1 MLAMLLVIFAAGAW
15 MLRPAALTA
24 LLSDQARRQ
33 FGLELRLAADL
44 RYTLTPRLSLSL
56 PAAEVRGGGETDPL
70 LKVARVELAL
80 PWSSLWRRP
89 PPIER
94 LVLERPELDLDALE
108 RWLARQPTAEASGGI
123 PPFRLEI
130 RDGSLYRHGTLL
142 ASGIDVDLAHAG
154 ELEAWLAGW
163 RQGGAIRALPP
174 LSGRAGIRSIEID
187 GTRIEGLR
195 LDLQPGANGPAAR
208 AHDDGQGGP

>member
-1 MLAMLLVIFAAGAW
+1 MIAAGAW
-15 MLRPAALTA
+15 LLRPATLAA
-24 LLSDQARRQ
+24 LLIDQARSG
-33 FGLELRLAADL
+33 FGLELRLASGL
-44 RYTLTPRLSLSL
+44 RYAVTPELSLSL
-56 PAAEVRGGGETDPL
+56 PAAELRGVGETGPL
-70 LKVARVELAL
+70 LSATRIELAL

-108 RWLARQPTAEASGGI
+108 RWLARQPTGEAAGGV

-130 RDGSLYRHGTLL
+130 RDGSLSRNGALL

-154 ELEAWLAGW
+154 ELDAWLAGW
-163 RQGGAIRALPP
+163 RQGGALRTLPP
-174 LSGRAGIRSIEID
+174 LSGRADVRSIEID

-195 LDLQPGANGPAAR
+195 LDVQPGV
-208 AHDDGQGGP
+208 DGAVDSKPDERKGGP

>member
-1 MLAMLLVIFAAGAW
+1 MLLAIAAAGAW
-15 MLRPAALTA
+15 LLRPAALTA

-33 FGLELRLAADL
+33 FGLDLRLASDL
-44 RYTLTPRLSLSL
+44 RYALRPGPSLSL
-56 PAAEVRGGGETDPL
+56 PAAEVRSSGETDPL
-70 LKVARVELAL
+70 FSAARIELTL

-94 LVLERPELDLDALE
+94 LLIERPELDLDALE
-108 RWLARQPTAEASGGI
+108 RWLARRPTGEAAGGI

-130 RDGSLYRHGTLL
+130 RDGSVRRHGALL

-154 ELEAWLAGW
+154 ELDAWLAGW
-163 RQGGAIRALPP
+163 RQGGALRTLPP
-174 LSGRAGIRSIEID
+174 LSGRAGVRTIEID

-195 LDLQPGANGPAAR
+195 LDLQPDTTRRAGPVPAES
-208 AHDDGQGGP
+208 QGGP

>member
-1 MLAMLLVIFAAGAW
+1 MLLVVAGAGAW
-15 MLRPAALTA
+15 LLRPAALTA
-24 LLSDQARRQ
+24 LLSEQARRQ
-33 FGLELRLAADL
+33 FGLELRLASDL
-44 RYTLTPRLSLSL
+44 RYALTPGLSLSL
-56 PAAEVRGGGETDPL
+56 PAAEVRGSGETDPL
-70 LKVARVELAL
+70 FRAARVELAL

-108 RWLARQPTAEASGGI
+108 RWLARQPTGEAAGGI

-130 RDGSLYRHGTLL
+130 RDGSLRRHGTLL

-154 ELEAWLAGW
+154 ELDAWLAAW
-163 RQGGAIRALPP
+163 RQGDAMRTLPP
-174 LSGRAGIRSIEID
+174 LSGRAGVRSIEID

-195 LDLQPGANGPAAR
+195 LDVQPSANGSAGPATGDR
-208 AHDDGQGGP
+208 KGGP